1 MKSYTVTI
9 SKTVGSFGFF
19 KGSARSVTRTYYNV
33 EAPTIDE
40 AQAIAE
46 KKFDEAERNTSKT

>member
-19 KGSARSVTRTYYNV
+19 KGSCKTVSRTFYGV
-33 EAPTIDE
+33 EATNME
-40 AQAIAE
+40 QAQTIAE
-46 KKFDEAERNTSKT
+46 KKFDEAERNAIQS